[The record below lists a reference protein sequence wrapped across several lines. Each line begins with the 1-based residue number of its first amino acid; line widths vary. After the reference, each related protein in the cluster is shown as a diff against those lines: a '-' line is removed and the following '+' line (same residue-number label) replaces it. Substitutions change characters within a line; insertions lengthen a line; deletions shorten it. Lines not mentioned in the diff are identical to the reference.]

1 MYTPSK
7 KYGMVKSAKY
17 RNWIAKNIP
26 LVQNGLDKVEFFPV
40 EIEIKVCGGRDFTN
54 KSDIDNTIK
63 SAVDLLVKAEILPED
78 SLEYVQRT
86 SARHFPFSGGES
98 LTIISY
104 LEPVD

>member
-1 MYTPSK
+1 M
-7 KYGMVKSAKY
+7 
-17 RNWIAKNIP
+17 
-26 LVQNGLDKVEFFPV
+26 

-63 SAVDLLVKAEILPED
+63 SAVDFLVKAEIFPED